1 VRFYYHAAEAN
12 GNADPTVYHW
22 TAAAWQA
29 LVTTARDNSAANWRW
44 VEAAVTSYSP
54 SALKDGPDAPTAV
67 ILRRLAARAAPP
79 IALAGGLAALVIGC
93 AWAVV
98 RRRGK

>member
-1 VRFYYHAAEAN
+1 
-12 GNADPTVYHW
+12 
-22 TAAAWQA
+22 
-29 LVTTARDNSAANWRW
+29 LTTIARDNSAANWRW

-98 RRRGK
+98 RRLGK